1 MFSSVRCCGMQ
12 VVAAGRLEKVA
23 AGLDAV
29 VRKALVTEAAA
40 ASALALPVS

>member
-1 MFSSVRCCGMQ
+1 MQ